1 MRWNNVANAIQCGIQ
16 NRGYLTLDFLAELTK
31 KSPKKRNLEQ
41 QKTTTPP

>member
-1 MRWNNVANAIQCGIQ
+1 MCWINVASAKQCSIQ
-16 NRGYLTLDFLAELTK
+16 NSGYLTLDFLAELTK